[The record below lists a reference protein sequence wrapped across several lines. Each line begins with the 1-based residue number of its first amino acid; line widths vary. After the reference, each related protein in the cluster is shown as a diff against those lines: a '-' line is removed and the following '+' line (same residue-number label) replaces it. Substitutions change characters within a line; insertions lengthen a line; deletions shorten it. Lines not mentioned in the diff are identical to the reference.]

1 MGAGIWNKIKNFFK
15 DVGTGMQLVFKPASK
30 ILHKIPI
37 IGDIAGTLIDGISY
51 LTDPETW
58 SSKPKSEAQSAV
70 GEALNLTDEQLIQL
84 LNPEQ
89 QQQFKQLTPEQQQQV
104 LQQLR
109 AAVAQQ
115 QQK

>member
-58 SSKPKSEAQSAV
+58 TSKPKS
-70 GEALNLTDEQLIQL
+70 NDLTDEQLIQL

-109 AAVAQQ
+109 VAVAQQ